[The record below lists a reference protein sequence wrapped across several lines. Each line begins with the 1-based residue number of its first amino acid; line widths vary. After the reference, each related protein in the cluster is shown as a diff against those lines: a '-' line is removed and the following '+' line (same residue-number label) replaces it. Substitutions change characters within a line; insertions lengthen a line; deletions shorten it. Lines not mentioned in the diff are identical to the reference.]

1 MSTAKRQSQQLQ
13 LAALSS
19 AIAFEIGSAGAT
31 GDDEGWVQA
40 LPDGAFA
47 AVDGRPHDVASGKW
61 LMDSI
66 AFAAL
71 QANTPHQA
79 GDLVVDYEHQTLNK
93 EKNGEP
99 APAAGWFSI
108 RDVAYRPGEG
118 LFIKPRFTDKA
129 LAFLAAKEYRYFSL
143 VFGYDTATGRP
154 QFIHSGALTNR
165 PGVDGMLPLAELS
178 ARLAALGSGLPARLN
193 AAGSGLPAR
202 LDAEGSGLPDSLPQV
217 HPTPPNTEEKPVN
230 DTLKKLLAKLG
241 VSLEEG
247 TELNEEQAAAALAA
261 LCALEAQAGEVAGLQ
276 TQLAALSANPPAMP
290 VGQVDLSQY
299 VPIATV
305 NALRELL
312 TALTAENGAL
322 TVEQTVKAAID
333 DGRAFACEKDYLEA
347 LGKQSMA
354 ALSANLD
361 ARKPLAA
368 LTAKQTTTVPA
379 PKEQDTKLAA
389 LSAEEKQLANAWGM
403 SEADF
408 AKAKA
413 ADKE

>member
-1 MSTAKRQSQQLQ
+1 MSTQKHHAQQLQ

-19 AIAFEIGSAGAT
+19 AIAFEIGGAGAT
-31 GDDEGWVQA
+31 GDDDGWVQA
-40 LPDGAFA
+40 LPDGQFA
-47 AVDGRPHDVASGKW
+47 AVDGRPHDVAGGKW
-61 LMDSI
+61 LMDNI

-108 RDVAYRPGEG
+108 KEVAYRPGEG

-143 VFGYDTATGRP
+143 VFGYDTTTGRP

-178 ARLAALGSGLPARLN
+178 ARLN
-193 AAGSGLPAR
+193 AAGSGLPIQPEA
-202 LDAEGSGLPDSLPQV
+202 LPQV

-247 TELNEEQAAAALAA
+247 TELNEERAAAALAA
-261 LCALEAQAGEVAGLQ
+261 LCALETQVGEVAELQ
-276 TQLAALSANPPAMP
+276 TQLAALSANPPANSS
-290 VGQVDLSQY
+290 VVGAGQVDLSQY

-305 NALRELL
+305 NALREQL

-333 DGRAFACEKDYLEA
+333 DGRAFACEKDYLES
-347 LGKQSMA
+347 LGKQSMV
-354 ALSANLD
+354 ALTANLD

-389 LSAEEKQLANAWGM
+389 LSAEEKQLAKAWGM
-403 SEADF
+403 SEDEF

>member
-1 MSTAKRQSQQLQ
+1 MSTQKHHAQQLQ

-19 AIAFEIGSAGAT
+19 AIAFEIGGAGAT
-31 GDDEGWVQA
+31 GDDDGWVQA
-40 LPDGAFA
+40 LPDGQFA
-47 AVDGRPHDVASGKW
+47 AVDGRPHDVAGGKW
-61 LMDSI
+61 LMDNI

-79 GDLVVDYEHQTLNK
+79 GDLVVDYEHQTLNR

-108 RDVAYRPGEG
+108 KEVAYRPGEG

-178 ARLAALGSGLPARLN
+178 AQLN
-193 AAGSGLPAR
+193 AQVSNYNQPI
-202 LDAEGSGLPDSLPQV
+202 AED
-217 HPTPPNTEEKPVN
+217 NTVEEL
-230 DTLKKLLAKLG
+230 LKKMLAKLG
-241 VSLEEG
+241 ITVED
-247 TELNEEQAAAALAA
+247 LNAMPEEQATEALTALTALATKA
-261 LCALEAQAGEVAGLQ
+261 EKTDALQ
-276 TQLAALSANPPAMP
+276 TQLVALTAENAKR
-290 VGQVDLSQY
+290 GTEVDLTQY

-305 NALRELL
+305 NALREQL

-333 DGRAFACEKDYLEA
+333 DGRAFACEKDYLES

-354 ALSANLD
+354 ALTANLD

-389 LSAEEKQLANAWGM
+389 LSAEEKQLAKAWGM
-403 SEADF
+403 SEDEF

>member
-1 MSTAKRQSQQLQ
+1 MSTQKHHAQQLQ

-19 AIAFEIGSAGAT
+19 AIAFEIGGAGAT
-31 GDDEGWVQA
+31 GDDDGWVQA
-40 LPDGAFA
+40 LPDGQFA
-47 AVDGRPHDVASGKW
+47 AVDGRPHDVAGGKW
-61 LMDSI
+61 LMDNI

-79 GDLVVDYEHQTLNK
+79 GDLVVDYEHQTLNR

-108 RDVAYRPGEG
+108 KEVAYRPGEG

-129 LAFLAAKEYRYFSL
+129 MAFLAAKEYRYFSL

-178 ARLAALGSGLPARLN
+178 AQLN
-193 AAGSGLPAR
+193 AQVSNYNQPI
-202 LDAEGSGLPDSLPQV
+202 AEDKTV
-217 HPTPPNTEEKPVN
+217 EEL
-230 DTLKKLLAKLG
+230 LKKMLAKLG
-241 VSLEEG
+241 ITVED
-247 TELNEEQAAAALAA
+247 LNAMPEEQATEALTALTALATKA
-261 LCALEAQAGEVAGLQ
+261 EKTDALQ
-276 TQLAALSANPPAMP
+276 TQLVALTTENAKR
-290 VGQVDLSQY
+290 GTEVDLTQY

-305 NALRELL
+305 NALREQL

-333 DGRAFACEKDYLEA
+333 DGRAFACEKDYLES

-354 ALSANLD
+354 ALTANLD

-379 PKEQDTKLAA
+379 PKEQDTKLAV
-389 LSAEEKQLANAWGM
+389 LSAEEKQLAKAWGM
-403 SEADF
+403 SEDEF

>member
-1 MSTAKRQSQQLQ
+1 MSTQKYRAQQLQ

-19 AIAFEIGSAGAT
+19 AIAFEIGGAGAT
-31 GDDEGWVQA
+31 GDDDGWVQA
-40 LPDGAFA
+40 LPDGQFA
-47 AVDGRPHDVASGKW
+47 AVDGRPHDVAGGKW
-61 LMDSI
+61 LMDNI

-108 RDVAYRPGEG
+108 KEVAYRPGEG

-178 ARLAALGSGLPARLN
+178 AQLN
-193 AAGSGLPAR
+193 AQVSNHNQPI
-202 LDAEGSGLPDSLPQV
+202 AED
-217 HPTPPNTEEKPVN
+217 NTVEEL
-230 DTLKKLLAKLG
+230 LKKMLAKLG
-241 VSLEEG
+241 ITVEDLNAMPDELA
-247 TELNEEQAAAALAA
+247 TEALTALTALATKA
-261 LCALEAQAGEVAGLQ
+261 EKTDALQ
-276 TQLAALSANPPAMP
+276 TQLVALTAENAKR
-290 VGQVDLSQY
+290 GTEVDLTQY

-305 NALRELL
+305 NALREQL
-312 TALTAENGAL
+312 AAMTAENGAL

-333 DGRAFACEKDYLEA
+333 DGRAFACEKDYLES

-354 ALSANLD
+354 ALTANLD

-389 LSAEEKQLANAWGM
+389 LSAEEKQLAKAWGM
-403 SEADF
+403 SEDEF